1 MKIKK
6 LKDLDVNKPIS
17 ILVYGD
23 SGIGKTT
30 FGIGAPKPIVIDLD
44 RGLDRVDERFSG
56 DRVEYMEVDV
66 YEDILE
72 FMQSDEIKKYESI
85 VIDTFGKFIDVMF
98 DYLARKTPKLRMYN
112 GQPSQ
117 AGWGQIKTVATKFI
131 QDLMKLNKN
140 IIFIAHAKE
149 EKRGEEIITR
159 PDISGASGKE
169 LIKEIDL
176 VGFMTNKGGN
186 RTICFEPGD
195 YFTAKN
201 GLGLNGFIEVPQ
213 DNSLF
218 SKILDKVQKKR
229 ENRKKLR
236 EEYDALLDEQDTK
249 LSKVG
254 TPEDLELLIKELK
267 NQETKII
274 WGSRLIFWNKI
285 KKLAKD
291 KFNMEYDNAN
301 ERFVACHA

>member
-17 ILVYGD
+17 ILLYGEP
-23 SGIGKTT
+23 GIGKTT
-30 FGIGAPKPIVIDLD
+30 LAIGSPKPMVIDLD

-56 DRVEYMEVDV
+56 DSVEYMEVDA

-117 AGWGQIKTVATKFI
+117 AGWGQIKTVASKFI
-131 QDLMKLNKN
+131 QDLLKLNKN
-140 IIFIAHAKE
+140 IIFIAHEKDD
-149 EKRGEEIITR
+149 KRGEEIITR

-176 VGFMTNKGGN
+176 VGFMSNKGGN

-195 YFTAKN
+195 YFVAKN
-201 GLGLNGFIEVPQ
+201 GLGLSGFMEVPP
-213 DNSLF
+213 DNSFFNKL
-218 SKILDKVQKKR
+218 LDKVQKKR
-229 ENRKKLR
+229 ENRKRLR
-236 EEYDALLDEQDTK
+236 EEYDELLLEQDTK

-254 TPEDLELLIKELK
+254 TPDDLDLLIKELK
-267 NQETKII
+267 DQETKII

-301 ERFVACHA
+301 NKFVLCDA

>member
-6 LKDLDVNKPIS
+6 LKDLDVNKPIT
-17 ILVYGD
+17 ILIYGD
-23 SGIGKTT
+23 AGIGKTT
-30 FGIGAPKPIVIDLD
+30 FALGAPKPMVIDLD

-56 DRVEYMEVDV
+56 DSVEYMEVDV

-72 FMQSDEIKKYESI
+72 FMQSDEINKYESI
-85 VIDTFGKFIDVMF
+85 VIDTFGKFIDCMF
-98 DYLARKTPKLRMYN
+98 DYLSRKIPKLRMYN

-117 AGWGQIKTVATKFI
+117 QGWGQIKTVATKFI
-131 QDLMKLNKN
+131 QDLIKLNKH
-140 IIFIAHAKE
+140 IIFIAHAKD
-149 EKRGEEIITR
+149 EKRGEEILTR

-176 VGFMTNKGGN
+176 VGFMSNKGGN

-218 SKILDKVQKKR
+218 CKILDKVQKKR
-229 ENRKKLR
+229 ENRKRLR
-236 EEYDALLDEQDTK
+236 EEYD
-249 LSKVG
+249 
-254 TPEDLELLIKELK
+254 ELLAAQDSKLATITEADQLEFLINDLK
-267 NQETKII
+267 DAENKVI
-274 WGSRLIFWNKI
+274 WGSKMIYWNKI
-285 KKLAKD
+285 KKLAKE

-301 ERFVACHA
+301 GKFVACDA